1 MKQSRN
7 NAPALLGGDPVRPD
21 GPPDWPSRDPEIA
34 AALQHAWDNGTWG
47 KYHGVHCDKLEERLR
62 EYLGVSHVLLCG
74 SGTYA
79 VELALRAL
87 GVGPGDE
94 VLLAA
99 YDYPGNF
106 LCVHAVGA
114 QPVLV
119 DVRPENWNVS
129 LDAVRAG
136 LGASTKV
143 IIASHLH
150 GGVVPMRELTELAR
164 VHKIAVIEDAAQC
177 PGARVQGQMAG
188 RWGDVGIFSFGGSKL
203 LSAGRGGAFVT
214 ERADLHQRARNWQLR
229 GNLVCPLSELQ
240 AAVLLPQ
247 LARLDERNAKRQSA
261 VEKLRQLLAGV
272 PGLSPFRNPPA
283 WDWAAGYYKCGFQLD
298 EQAFGLTRGLLV
310 KAARAEGIA
319 LDEGF
324 AGLHV
329 GRSPK
334 RYRLGGPLSE
344 ADRAHQGC
352 VVLHHPV
359 LLEDD
364 AALEQIARAVRR
376 IHGARAELARL
387 P

>member
-1 MKQSRN
+1 M
-7 NAPALLGGDPVRPD
+7 
-21 GPPDWPSRDPEIA
+21 
-34 AALQHAWDNGTWG
+34 WG
-47 KYHGVHCDKLEERLR
+47 KYHGVNCDHLEERLR
-62 EYLGVSHVLLCG
+62 EYLRVPHVLLCG

-87 GVGPGDE
+87 GIGPGDE

-106 LCVHAVGA
+106 LCVHAAGA

-119 DVRPENWNVS
+119 DVQPENWNLS

-136 LGASTKV
+136 LGPSTKA

-150 GGVVPMRELTELAR
+150 GGVVPIPELMKLAHER
-164 VHKIAVIEDAAQC
+164 GVGVIEDAAQC
-177 PGARVQGQMAG
+177 PGSLSLLPGLRENQLEATLLGESLRPVGV
-188 RWGDVGIFSFGGSKL
+188 WGDVGIFSFGGSKL
-203 LSAGRGGAFVT
+203 LSAGRGGALVT
-214 ERADLHQRARNWQLR
+214 ENSSLYQRSRNWQLR

-261 VEKLRQLLAGV
+261 VEKLRKLLAGV
-272 PGLSPFRNPPA
+272 PGLSLFRNPHA
-283 WDWAAGYYKCGFQLD
+283 WEWAAGFYKCGFQFD
-298 EQAFGLTRGLLV
+298 EDAFGLTRGLFL

-319 LDEGF
+319 FDEGF

-334 RYRLGGPLSE
+334 RYRLGGPLTE
-344 ADRAHQGC
+344 TDRAHKGC

-359 LLEDD
+359 LLEDVP
-364 AALEQIARAVRR
+364 ALEQIAQAVWK
-376 IHGARAELARL
+376 IHGARADLARL